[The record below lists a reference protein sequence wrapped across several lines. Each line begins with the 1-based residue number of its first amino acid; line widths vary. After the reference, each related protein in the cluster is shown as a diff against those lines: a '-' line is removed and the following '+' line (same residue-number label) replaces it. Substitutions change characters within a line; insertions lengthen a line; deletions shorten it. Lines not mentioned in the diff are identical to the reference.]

1 MKFSLLLLLFFV
13 LQPWGMAQ
21 AAGPNMFFSGTL
33 VMPPC
38 TISKGAKVEVD
49 FGEDLGVN
57 KIDGVNYTKPVDYTV
72 DCDEDYV
79 ANQLAIVIET
89 TSPTIFDPSAVAT
102 DKNGL
107 GIKVMIGTQPVT
119 FAQPIAVD
127 DPTSPPVISVAPV
140 KDPAITLEEGAFEA
154 FMTLRTD
161 YI

>member
-1 MKFSLLLLLFFV
+1 MKSSLLLLLFFV

-102 DKNGL
+102 DKRAWHQG
-107 GIKVMIGTQPVT
+107 
-119 FAQPIAVD
+119 D
-127 DPTSPPVISVAPV
+127 DRHATSYFCPTNCCRRSHI
-140 KDPAITLEEGAFEA
+140 PAGYQC
-154 FMTLRTD
+154 RSG
-161 YI
+161 

>member
-1 MKFSLLLLLFFV
+1 M
-13 LQPWGMAQ
+13 
-21 AAGPNMFFSGTL
+21 
-33 VMPPC
+33 
-38 TISKGAKVEVD
+38 
-49 FGEDLGVN
+49 
-57 KIDGVNYTKPVDYTV
+57 NYTKPVDYTV